1 MKIVLDLK
9 VVMDTNVFV
18 SGVFFSGPPYRILQ
32 VWQSGDFELVV
43 SHEILDEYQRVGEI
57 LAEEHPS
64 IDLNPILTFVI
75 EHAKVY
81 KPVKLKEPVCEDP
94 DDDKFIACALSSGSR
109 VIISGDKHLL
119 KVSGYQGIEVLKP
132 RDFVDRYFR

>member
-1 MKIVLDLK
+1 MKVVLDLK

-18 SGVFFSGPPYRILQ
+18 SGVFFSGPPYQILKA
-32 VWQSGDFELVV
+32 WQSGEFELVV
-43 SHEILDEYQRVGEI
+43 STEILDEYQRVGEI
-57 LAEEHPS
+57 LAEQYHR
-64 IDLNPILTFVI
+64 IDLNPILSFVI

-81 KPVKLKEPVCEDP
+81 ESTKLKEPICEDP

-109 VIISGDKHLL
+109 IIISGDKHLL

-132 RDFVDRYFR
+132 RDFVNRFLG